1 MLHFLWETMIDSV
14 KRKYYDAMAGIET
27 AIRRHAPTLA
37 ATSEPEPFRD
47 LIRKSVDA
55 VNDEFT
61 RALDESRE
69 AAEEL
74 LRQMKEE
81 GEDNG

>member
-1 MLHFLWETMIDSV
+1 MFDNRITMHVAPHDMLIVLGLAGMGGVEMI
-14 KRKYYDAMAGIET
+14 
-27 AIRRHAPTLA
+27 
-37 ATSEPEPFRD
+37 PEPFRD

-69 AAEEL
+69 AAEKL

-81 GEDNG
+81 GESNG

>member
-1 MLHFLWETMIDSV
+1 MT
-14 KRKYYDAMAGIET
+14 
-27 AIRRHAPTLA
+27 
-37 ATSEPEPFRD
+37 PEPFRD
-47 LIRKSVDA
+47 MIRKSVDA
-55 VNDEFT
+55 VNDEFI

-69 AAEEL
+69 TMEEL

>member
-1 MLHFLWETMIDSV
+1 MFDNIITMHVAPTDMLIVIGLAGMG
-14 KRKYYDAMAGIET
+14 GIEMT
-27 AIRRHAPTLA
+27 
-37 ATSEPEPFRD
+37 PEPFRD
-47 LIRKSVDA
+47 MIRKSVDA

-69 AAEEL
+69 TMEGL

>member
-1 MLHFLWETMIDSV
+1 MFDKRITMHVDPSDMLIVIGLAGMGGVEMI
-14 KRKYYDAMAGIET
+14 
-27 AIRRHAPTLA
+27 
-37 ATSEPEPFRD
+37 PEPFRD

-69 AAEEL
+69 TAEKM

-81 GEDNG
+81 GEDND

>member
-1 MLHFLWETMIDSV
+1 MFDNRITVHVSPYDMLIVLGLAGMG
-14 KRKYYDAMAGIET
+14 GIEM
-27 AIRRHAPTLA
+27 I
-37 ATSEPEPFRD
+37 PEPFRD
-47 LIRKSVDA
+47 MNRKSVDA

-74 LRQMKEE
+74 LQQMKEE
-81 GEDNG
+81 R

>member
-1 MLHFLWETMIDSV
+1 MFDNRITMHVAPTAMLIVLGLAGMG
-14 KRKYYDAMAGIET
+14 GIEMT
-27 AIRRHAPTLA
+27 
-37 ATSEPEPFRD
+37 PEPFRD
-47 LIRKSVDA
+47 MIRKSVDA

-69 AAEEL
+69 TMEEL

-81 GEDNG
+81 GETNADA

>member
-1 MLHFLWETMIDSV
+1 MFDNRITMHVAPTDMLIVIGL
-14 KRKYYDAMAGIET
+14 AGIGGIEM
-27 AIRRHAPTLA
+27 I
-37 ATSEPEPFRD
+37 PEPFRD
-47 LIRKSVDA
+47 LVRKSVDA

-69 AAEEL
+69 TAEKL
-74 LRQMKEE
+74 LRQMQEE

>member
-1 MLHFLWETMIDSV
+1 MFDNRITMRVSPHDMLIVIGLAGMS
-14 KRKYYDAMAGIET
+14 GIEMT
-27 AIRRHAPTLA
+27 
-37 ATSEPEPFRD
+37 PEPFRD
-47 LIRKSVDA
+47 LIRKSVGA

-81 GEDNG
+81 DESNADA

>member
-1 MLHFLWETMIDSV
+1 MFDNRITMHV
-14 KRKYYDAMAGIET
+14 
-27 AIRRHAPTLA
+27 APTAMLIVIGLA
-37 ATSEPEPFRD
+37 GMGGVEMIPEPFRD